1 MNELEEMSFRHIID
15 QLEEENR
22 QLREEAKRLRLAV
35 NQYFKTKHNVLSAQQ
50 PT

>member
-1 MNELEEMSFRHIID
+1 MNGLEEMSFRHIID

-35 NQYFKTKHNVLSAQQ
+35 NKYLNTKHNVLSAQQ

>member
-1 MNELEEMSFRHIID
+1 MTGLEEMSFRHIIG

-35 NQYFKTKHNVLSAQQ
+35 NQYLKH
-50 PT
+50 